1 MVDTIDIEYGLHQDK
16 VKIFLKFKFDART
29 IELVKKIADAKWSQS
44 HKAWHISYY
53 DEALDLIKSTL
64 TKNNISLKLLNSY
77 DDVEIPKPRVIV
89 KASDGLEHLKIESL
103 EKIKQFKYW
112 MRSRRYGDS
121 TIKTYTDSLETFLR
135 YFAHKPIH
143 EITNED
149 LINFNNRYLL
159 ANSFSS
165 SYQNQIV
172 NAVKLFFRS
181 IEDKKLQP
189 DLIMRPKREK
199 HLPNVLSKEEVKAI
213 LNAHSNIKHRALL
226 SLIYSCGL
234 RRSELLNLKLK
245 DIDSKRG
252 LVLIRNAKGKKD
264 RIAPLSS
271 KVLELLRHYYTE
283 YKPAIWLFEGELDGE
298 KYSEQSLQSV
308 LKQALNKTTIV
319 KPVTLHWLR
328 HSFATH
334 LLENGTDLRYI
345 QELLGHSSSKTTEIY
360 THVSTKNLQQ
370 IKSPFDDL

>member
-149 LINFNNRYLL
+149 LINFNNRYIL

-213 LNAHSNIKHRALL
+213 LNAHSNIKHRAML

-271 KVLELLRHYYTE
+271 KVLELLMHYYTE